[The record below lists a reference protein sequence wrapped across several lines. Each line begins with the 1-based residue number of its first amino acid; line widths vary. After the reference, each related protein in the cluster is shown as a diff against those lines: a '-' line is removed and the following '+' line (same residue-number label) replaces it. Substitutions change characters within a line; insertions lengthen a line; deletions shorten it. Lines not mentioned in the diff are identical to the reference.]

1 MKRFLEI
8 ITACILVVIGVIPQ
22 KIIRSWYIFIASAWT
37 ISMLVYMIM
46 YFDIE
51 TEVFSILQV
60 LFGISTI
67 IFAIWKFTRS
77 DLWFD
82 YTDCLDR
89 LSGAE

>member
-1 MKRFLEI
+1 MKRFLENV
-8 ITACILVVIGVIPQ
+8 TAGILIVVGAIPR
-22 KIIRSWYIFIASAWT
+22 KIIHGWYIFIASAWT
-37 ISMLVYMIM
+37 ISMLVYLIK

-77 DLWFD
+77 DLWLD

-89 LSGAE
+89 LSGDD